1 MRILSLAGSPRDI
14 GEAFGEISRP
24 EIHELYRRRV
34 DNAIAQALKYGGQ
47 RVDEGQLLAVAQA
60 SIDVTRDYH
69 PAGMDELEGIA
80 AGAEMLLVKVLAMNG
95 LTDFRDVLSWPGN
108 AAAGS
113 DTPAVSP
120 SDAVARRPADLGG
133 CTAIVVQKDRAGAV
147 LCGQTWDLAT
157 DNLPFVIGMVRAP
170 MDGPVTR
177 TLTTDGCLS
186 LIGMNDRGIAVG
198 TTNIRTKDARAG
210 VNYLSII
217 HKALAAESFEAAV
230 EAVVTA
236 PRAGAHFYYVADS
249 EQVALLECSAMVAQ
263 RHDLARGVAVHANHC
278 LLPENQAIEGSPA
291 TSSSRFRQARME
303 ALAGAVK
310 RLGPEVVQG
319 FFADVEGGSDAICRD
334 DIDGLNTNGAVV
346 MVPEQGL
353 IRIVHGVPSRG
364 LWVDLAQVSVAR
376 R

>member
-24 EIHELYRRRV
+24 EIHELYRLRV
-34 DNAIAQALKYGGQ
+34 DNAVAQALKYGGQ
-47 RVDEGQLLAVAQA
+47 RVDEAQLLAVAAA

-69 PAGMDELEGIA
+69 PDGFTELEGIA
-80 AGAEMLLVKVLAMNG
+80 QGADLPLVKVLAMNG

-108 AAAGS
+108 VAAAH
-113 DTPAVSP
+113 
-120 SDAVARRPADLGG
+120 ADLGG
-133 CTAIVVQKDRAGAV
+133 CTAIVAHRDRAGAIV
-147 LCGQTWDLAT
+147 CGQTWDLAT

-170 MDGPVTR
+170 AGGPVTR

-198 TTNIRTKDARAG
+198 TTNIRTTDARPG
-210 VNYLSII
+210 VNYLSIL
-217 HKALAAESFEAAV
+217 HKALAQDSFEAAV
-230 EAVVTA
+230 QAVVTA
-236 PRAGAHFYYVADS
+236 PRAGAHFYYVADA
-249 EQVALLECSAMVAQ
+249 ERVTLLECSARVAHRQ
-263 RHDLARGVAVHANHC
+263 DLARGVAVHANHC
-278 LLPENQAIEGSPA
+278 LLPENQAIEGSPP

-303 ALAGAVK
+303 ALASETK

-319 FFADVEGGSDAICRD
+319 FFADVAGGSDAICRD

-346 MVPEQGL
+346 MVPEQGA
-353 IRIVHGVPSRG
+353 IRIVQGVPSRG
-364 LWVDLAQVSVAR
+364 SWVDLAQVSVAR